1 MKAITMKK
9 MINCVAVSGLLSFAA
24 CQTMAATAQQPTN
37 DSKNQ
42 SKMSHD
48 SHENLTDSQVI
59 KVVSTANNGEI
70 KQAKT
75 ALPKLKMDDVRKYA
89 QLMINEHS
97 ANEKKGQA
105 LATRLKL
112 TPQASNTSKALQNDS
127 DQVVNKLNQSSSA
140 TDKEYMTNQVE
151 VHRKVLMTIEKQ
163 LIPNAKNAELKTMLA
178 QTRTAVAKH
187 LQMAEQIVAK
197 MK

>member
-24 CQTMAATAQQPTN
+24 CQTMATTAQQPTN

-105 LATRLKL
+105 LASRLKL
-112 TPQASNTSKALQNDS
+112 TPQVSNTSKALQNDS
-127 DQVVNKLNQSSSA
+127 DQVVNKLNQSSA

-163 LIPNAKNAELKTMLA
+163 LIPNAKNAELKTMLT

>member
-24 CQTMAATAQQPTN
+24 CQTMATTAQQPTN

-75 ALPKLKMDDVRKYA
+75 ALPKLKIDDVRKYA

-105 LATRLKL
+105 LASRLKL
-112 TPQASNTSKALQNDS
+112 TPQVSNTSKALQNDS
-127 DQVVNKLNQSSSA
+127 DQVVNKLNQSSA

-163 LIPNAKNAELKTMLA
+163 LIPNAKNAELKTMLT

>member
-1 MKAITMKK
+1 
-9 MINCVAVSGLLSFAA
+9 
-24 CQTMAATAQQPTN
+24 
-37 DSKNQ
+37 
-42 SKMSHD
+42 
-48 SHENLTDSQVI
+48 
-59 KVVSTANNGEI
+59 
-70 KQAKT
+70 
-75 ALPKLKMDDVRKYA
+75 
-89 QLMINEHS
+89 MINEHS

-105 LATRLKL
+105 LASRLKL

-140 TDKEYMTNQVE
+140 TDKEYMTSQVE
-151 VHRKVLMTIEKQ
+151 VHRKVLMTIDKH

-187 LQMAEQIVAK
+187 LQMAEQIVTK

>member
-9 MINCVAVSGLLSFAA
+9 MINCVAVSGLLSFTA
-24 CQTMAATAQQPTN
+24 CQTMATTAQQPTN

-75 ALPKLKMDDVRKYA
+75 ALPKLKIDDVRKYA

-105 LATRLKL
+105 LASRLKL
-112 TPQASNTSKALQNDS
+112 TPQVSNTSKALQNDS
-127 DQVVNKLNQSSSA
+127 DQVVNKLNQSSA

-163 LIPNAKNAELKTMLA
+163 LIPNAKNAELKTMLT

>member
-1 MKAITMKK
+1 
-9 MINCVAVSGLLSFAA
+9 
-24 CQTMAATAQQPTN
+24 
-37 DSKNQ
+37 
-42 SKMSHD
+42 
-48 SHENLTDSQVI
+48 VI

-75 ALPKLKMDDVRKYA
+75 ALPKLKIDDVHKYA

-105 LATRLKL
+105 LASRLKL
-112 TPQASNTSKALQNDS
+112 TPQVSNTSKALQNDS

>member
-9 MINCVAVSGLLSFAA
+9 MIHCVAVSGVLSFAA
-24 CQTMAATAQQPTN
+24 SQSMAMEHQATN
-37 DSKNQ
+37 DGKTH

-48 SHENLTDSQVI
+48 AHERLTDSQVL

-70 KQAKT
+70 AQSKT
-75 ALPKLKMDDVRKYA
+75 ALPKLKMEQTRKYA

-97 ANEKKGQA
+97 SNEKKGQA
-105 LATRLKL
+105 LAARLKL
-112 TPQASNTSKALQNDS
+112 KPQASNISTSLQNDS
-127 DQVVNKLNQSSSA
+127 DKMVNKLSQSSA
-140 TDKEYMTNQVE
+140 VDKDYMMSQVE
-151 VHRKVLMTIEKQ
+151 VHRKVLMTIDKQ
-163 LIPNAKNAELKTMLA
+163 LIPNAKNSELKNMLM

-187 LQMAEQIVAK
+187 LEMAEQIVAK

>member
-9 MINCVAVSGLLSFAA
+9 MIHCIAVSSALSFAA
-24 CQTMAATAQQPTN
+24 SQSMAMEHQSTN
-37 DSKNQ
+37 EGKEH

-48 SHENLTDSQVI
+48 AHERLTDSQVI

-70 KQAKT
+70 MQSKT
-75 ALPKLKMDDVRKYA
+75 ALPKLKMDQTRKYA
-89 QLMINEHS
+89 QLMINAHS
-97 ANEKKGQA
+97 SNEKKGQA

-112 TPQASNTSKALQNDS
+112 TPQASNISTSLQNDS
-127 DQVVNKLNQSSSA
+127 DKIVNKLGQSSA
-140 TDKEYMTNQVE
+140 VDKDYMMSQVK
-151 VHRKVLMTIEKQ
+151 VHRKVLMIIDKQ
-163 LIPNAKNAELKTMLA
+163 LLPNAKNSELKNMLT

>member
-9 MINCVAVSGLLSFAA
+9 MIHCIVVSSALSFAA
-24 CQTMAATAQQPTN
+24 SQSMATEHQSTN
-37 DSKNQ
+37 EGKEH

-48 SHENLTDSQVI
+48 AHERLTDSQVI

-70 KQAKT
+70 MQSKT
-75 ALPKLKMDDVRKYA
+75 ALPKLKMAQTRKYA
-89 QLMINEHS
+89 QLMINAHS
-97 ANEKKGQA
+97 SNEKKGQA

-112 TPQASNTSKALQNDS
+112 TPQASNISTSLQNDS
-127 DQVVNKLNQSSSA
+127 DKMVNKLGQSSA
-140 TDKEYMTNQVE
+140 VDKDYMMSQVK
-151 VHRKVLMTIEKQ
+151 VHRKVLMIIDKQ
-163 LIPNAKNAELKTMLA
+163 LLPNAKNSELKNMLT